1 MADYTT
7 QIEQLYVA
15 YFDRP
20 ADVYGLAFWNNRL
33 NTGGNI
39 SEISNQFSTSA
50 EYLATFAGLDLY
62 QTVTRVYQ
70 NLFDRAP
77 DTDGLVY
84 WVTALTNHS
93 VTIANVV
100 EVITNAALANPATEV
115 DHVSIVSKV
124 AAATAFTHALVT
136 PEQIAAYSGSGPALV
151 AKEWLAPIHDAATL
165 AYALG
170 TQSL

>member
-62 QTVTRVYQ
+62 
-70 NLFDRAP
+70 
-77 DTDGLVY
+77 
-84 WVTALTNHS
+84 
-93 VTIANVV
+93 
-100 EVITNAALANPATEV
+100 
-115 DHVSIVSKV
+115 
-124 AAATAFTHALVT
+124 
-136 PEQIAAYSGSGPALV
+136 
-151 AKEWLAPIHDAATL
+151 
-165 AYALG
+165 
-170 TQSL
+170 